1 MKLTSSRSSFPSS
14 PPMHFSPDCHLLSAS
29 WTPTEMT
36 LAKGSKDVFIIRA
49 PGLCS
54 AFILP
59 DLCNNPVLENVS
71 WRNIKGDYSFPS
83 KVQNVLIS
91 ICLLL
96 MAVMGG
102 FYGCKETSIRR
113 ALVCLIF
120 NRFHLFPG
128 NVRTYHLP
136 FPLLV
141 ISISLTYFII

>member
-71 WRNIKGDYSFPS
+71 WRNIKGDYFFPS

-102 FYGCKETSIRR
+102 FYGCKERPRSEELLFVWFLTDFIYF
-113 ALVCLIF
+113 LEMLGPTIF
-120 NRFHLFPG
+120 PSLCWWF
-128 NVRTYHLP
+128 P
-136 FPLLV
+136 FPWL
-141 ISISLTYFII
+141 IS